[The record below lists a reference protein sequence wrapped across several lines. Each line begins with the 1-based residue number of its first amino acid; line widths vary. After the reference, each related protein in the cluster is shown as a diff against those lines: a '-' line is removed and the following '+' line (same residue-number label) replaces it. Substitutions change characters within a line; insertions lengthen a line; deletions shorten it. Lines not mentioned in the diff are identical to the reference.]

1 MLNNMYFEKQ
11 VKTTARADN
20 RNSVKPAKNYPCLKL
35 VFNDNWNDYGYS
47 TWFHLWLLNT
57 ADKDTWH
64 SIGDLKIIHAEDDV
78 YDELPECFESLDEH
92 FCSIGINIG
101 FYKSLLDCFGR
112 EGARIVLSSLK
123 DCSID
128 ATVRERFN
136 TTQAYKMSLLREIST
151 QEVIDDALLLIENED
166 ADNVYSIGYHFMPP
180 YNTES
185 ETNWNVHFEFD
196 AKKYNRVVAIIG
208 ENGVGKTQMLSDM
221 LKDLTENNDDK
232 FSHKPLLR
240 NILVL
245 CSSEFDAYRNIK
257 KGSNHYNVIRLTVVQ
272 DDDTVA
278 KLAASILTIID
289 RGTFL
294 AHGEMLAVWQH
305 YMEILKAEI
314 GEDAIGLLVIPPK
327 TEENPYPKPYLNKK
341 HLEKLVDKFSTGQLQ
356 VFTLITHVCAYI
368 HLNSL
373 VVLDEPEIHLH
384 PKLVTEFFVCLGE
397 LLSFFKSYALVPTH
411 SPLVI
416 RECVNSNVYLM
427 QRTQDDIAHIGL
439 VPFRTFGQDLT
450 TLYENVFGYQ
460 EQKTF
465 FYRVIKEMS
474 YKRRATYQ
482 RVVEKLEDDGVRL
495 DSNSRSIIKE
505 IFEEQE
511 SEVDE

>member
-1 MLNNMYFEKQ
+1 MYFEKQ
-11 VKTTARADN
+11 VKKTERADN
-20 RNSVKPAKNYPCLKL
+20 RNSVRPAQQYPCFKL

-47 TWFHLWLLNT
+47 TWFHLWYLEDSEKAN
-57 ADKDTWH
+57 WH
-64 SIGDLKIIHAEDDV
+64 SLGDMKIMHQEDDV
-78 YDELPECFESLDEH
+78 YDKMPDSFEALDDH

-101 FYKSLLDCFGR
+101 YYKVLLDIFDKD
-112 EGARIVLSSLK
+112 GAKEILARLQ
-123 DCSID
+123 DCAILP
-128 ATVRERFN
+128 TVRERFN
-136 TTQAYKMSLLREIST
+136 TTQGYKVSLLREIST
-151 QEVIDDALLLIENED
+151 QEVIDDAILLIENED
-166 ADNVYSIGYHFMPP
+166 ADNIYSIGYRFVPP

-185 ETNWNVHFEFD
+185 VTDWNVHFEFD

-221 LKDLTENNDDK
+221 LKDLTENNDVM

-245 CSSEFDAYRNIK
+245 CSSEFDAYRNIR
-257 KGSNHYNVIRLTVVQ
+257 KGSSHYNVIRLSVVQ
-272 DDDTVA
+272 DDDTIA

-305 YMEILKAEI
+305 YMEILRCEI
-314 GEDAIGLLVIPPK
+314 GKEVYELLIIPPK

-341 HLEKLVDKFSTGQLQ
+341 YLEELVENFSTGQLQ

-474 YKRRATYQ
+474 YKWRATYQ

-505 IFEEQE
+505 IFEEEE
-511 SEVDE
+511 SEVNE